1 MDCLIKDALVVDGT
15 GAPPRVADIGVVDG
29 RIAAVGPGLGM
40 AARQVVDA
48 RGLIAT
54 PGLIDIHTHSD
65 MSLLLDGRAQSKVSQ
80 GVTTPRDGGWR

>member
-48 RGLIAT
+48 RGLMAT
-54 PGLIDIHTHSD
+54 PGLFSANRPPRQPGCWT
-65 MSLLLDGRAQSKVSQ
+65 LLVHRPASPSKWHALVA
-80 GVTTPRDGGWR
+80 G